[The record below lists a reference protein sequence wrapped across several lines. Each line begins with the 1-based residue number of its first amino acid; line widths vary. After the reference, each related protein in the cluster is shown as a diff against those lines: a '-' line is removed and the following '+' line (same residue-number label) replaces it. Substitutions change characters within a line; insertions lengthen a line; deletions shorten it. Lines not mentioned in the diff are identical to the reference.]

1 VVRVSL
7 MNKGSDAYRPE
18 DFGEHITV
26 ERRIEPTGTSSYRLL
41 AGNPYDP
48 VRVFTSMNLTGRFSL
63 LNRTTS
69 LRISTGAFTAD
80 AKHSSTE
87 RPRATVSY
95 PVLWVSRRSCAW

>member
-1 VVRVSL
+1 MVRVSL

-48 VRVFTSMNLTGRFSL
+48 VRVFTSINLTLTIFTSQENEKLANLDGRVYS
-63 LNRTTS
+63 
-69 LRISTGAFTAD
+69 
-80 AKHSSTE
+80 
-87 RPRATVSY
+87 
-95 PVLWVSRRSCAW
+95 